1 MAPST
6 NRKKGRGY
14 HYWGINDKIPV
25 ALKNRSDGV
34 AEMDDPIL
42 ILSVIGAAL
51 VGAFV
56 CWLSLRAKISQ
67 VQAQGESEKAILS
80 ERLLGREQQ
89 VQELK
94 DSVDRLSA
102 EMDRQREELKFESQ
116 KRSAAEDRNCRITEL
131 EADLRRKEEQLD
143 KLQSEATDLKTK
155 ISELGIKI
163 EDERKAA
170 QEKLAMLDE
179 ARQKLSDAFKAL
191 SAEALRSNNQS
202 FLDLAKATL
211 ERFQEG
217 AKGDLEMRQKAIDA
231 LVQPLKESLEKVDG
245 KIQEIERNRTTAY
258 ASLTEQIKMLASSQ
272 SMLQSETANLVKALR
287 SPTVRGRW
295 GEIQLKRV
303 VEIAGML
310 EYCDFIQQESVTTDD
325 GRLRPDMVIKLPNN
339 KNLVVDSKAPLQAYL
354 EALEA
359 PDDEIRMA
367 KLKDHARQIRN
378 HLSKLSNKAYWDQF
392 KPTPEFVILFLPGEI
407 FFSAALEQ
415 DPSLIEAGVD
425 QRVILATP
433 TTLIALLRAVA
444 YGWRQ
449 ELVAANAQAISE
461 LGRILY
467 ERLRTLSGYFTE
479 LRRGLDRAVDAYN
492 KAVGSFEGRVLV
504 SARRFK
510 DLGAST
516 GEEIETLE
524 AMDKSTRPIVEDEGP
539 AAAGIPAKEGEVR
552 ALPGGEEG

>member
-1 MAPST
+1 
-6 NRKKGRGY
+6 
-14 HYWGINDKIPV
+14 
-25 ALKNRSDGV
+25 
-34 AEMDDPIL
+34 MDNPIL
-42 ILSVIGAAL
+42 IIMGFGAAL
-51 VGAFV
+51 IGAFV
-56 CWLSLRAKISQ
+56 CWLVLRAKISQ
-67 VQAQGESEKAILS
+67 VRAQGESEKAVLG

-94 DSVDRLSA
+94 GSVEKLSA
-102 EMDRQREELKFESQ
+102 EMDCQREELRFESQ
-116 KRSAAEDRNCRITEL
+116 RRSVAEERNCRIAEL
-131 EADLRRKEEQLD
+131 EANLKGKEEQFD
-143 KLQSEATDLKTK
+143 RLQSEATNLKTK
-155 ISELGIKI
+155 ISELDTKI
-163 EDERKAA
+163 EEERKAA
-170 QEKLAMLDE
+170 EEKLAILDE

-191 SAEALRSNNQS
+191 SAEALKSNNQS
-202 FLDLAKATL
+202 FLDLAKVTL
-211 ERFQEG
+211 EKFQEG
-217 AKGDLEMRQKAIDA
+217 AKGDLEMRQKAIDS
-231 LVQPLKESLEKVDG
+231 LVQPLRESLEKVDG
-245 KIQEIERNRTTAY
+245 KIQEIERNRTSAY

-310 EYCDFIQQESVTTDD
+310 EYCDFIQQESLTTEE
-325 GRLRPDMVIKLPNN
+325 GRLRPDMVIKLPNH

-359 PDDEIRMA
+359 PDDEMRLA

-378 HLSKLSNKAYWDQF
+378 HLSKLSTKAYWDQF
-392 KPTPEFVILFLPGEI
+392 QPTPEFVILFLPGEI

-461 LGRILY
+461 LGRTLY
-467 ERLRTLSGYFTE
+467 ERIRTLSGYFTD

-504 SARRFK
+504 SARKFK

-516 GEEIETLE
+516 GEEIEPLE
-524 AMDKSTRPIVEDEGP
+524 VMDKSTRPITEDEGP
-539 AAAGIPAKEGEVR
+539 AAAGIAAKQGEIR

>member
-1 MAPST
+1 L
-6 NRKKGRGY
+6 KG
-14 HYWGINDKIPV
+14 
-25 ALKNRSDGV
+25 
-34 AEMDDPIL
+34 
-42 ILSVIGAAL
+42 
-51 VGAFV
+51 
-56 CWLSLRAKISQ
+56 
-67 VQAQGESEKAILS
+67 
-80 ERLLGREQQ
+80 
-89 VQELK
+89 
-94 DSVDRLSA
+94 
-102 EMDRQREELKFESQ
+102 
-116 KRSAAEDRNCRITEL
+116 
-131 EADLRRKEEQLD
+131 KEEQFD

-155 ISELGIKI
+155 ISELDTKI
-163 EDERKAA
+163 EEERKAA
-170 QEKLAMLDE
+170 EEKLAILDE

-191 SAEALRSNNQS
+191 SAEALKSNNQS
-202 FLDLAKATL
+202 FLDLAKTTL
-211 ERFQEG
+211 EKFQEG
-217 AKGDLEMRQKAIDA
+217 AKGDLEMRQKAIDS
-231 LVQPLKESLEKVDG
+231 LVQPLRESLEKVDG
-245 KIQEIERNRTTAY
+245 KIQEIERNRTSAY

-310 EYCDFIQQESVTTDD
+310 EYCDFIQQESLTTED

-359 PDDEIRMA
+359 PDDDLRLS

-378 HLSKLSNKAYWDQF
+378 HLSKLSTKAYWDQF

-461 LGRILY
+461 LGRTLY
-467 ERLRTLSGYFTE
+467 ERLRTLSGYFTD

-524 AMDKSTRPIVEDEGP
+524 VMDKSTRPMTEDEDP
-539 AAAGIPAKEGEVR
+539 AAAGIPAREREIR
-552 ALPGGEEG
+552 ALPGGDEG

>member
-1 MAPST
+1 
-6 NRKKGRGY
+6 
-14 HYWGINDKIPV
+14 
-25 ALKNRSDGV
+25 
-34 AEMDDPIL
+34 MDNPIL
-42 ILSVIGAAL
+42 IISGIGAAL
-51 VGAFV
+51 IGAFI
-56 CWLSLRAKISQ
+56 CWLALRAKISQ
-67 VQAQGESEKAILS
+67 VRAQGESEKAILS
-80 ERLLGREQQ
+80 ERLQGREQQ

-94 DSVDRLSA
+94 DSVDKLSA
-102 EMDRQREELKFESQ
+102 EMERQWEELKFESQ
-116 KRSAAEDRNCRITEL
+116 RRSAAEERNCRIAEL
-131 EADLRRKEEQLD
+131 EANLKGKEEQLD
-143 KLQSEATDLKTK
+143 KLQNEATNLKTK
-155 ISELGIKI
+155 VSELDTKI
-163 EDERKAA
+163 EEERKAA
-170 QEKLAMLDE
+170 EEKLAILDE

-191 SAEALRSNNQS
+191 SAEALKSNNQS
-202 FLDLAKATL
+202 FLDLAKTTL
-211 ERFQEG
+211 EKFQEG
-217 AKGDLEMRQKAIDA
+217 AKGDLEMRQRAIDA

-310 EYCDFIQQESVTTDD
+310 EYCDFIQQESVTTED

-378 HLSKLSNKAYWDQF
+378 HLSKLSTKAYWDQF

-461 LGRILY
+461 LGRNLY

-524 AMDKSTRPIVEDEGP
+524 VVDKSTRPIAEDEGP
-539 AAAGIPAKEGEVR
+539 AAAGMPAKEGEIR

>member
-1 MAPST
+1 MEID
-6 NRKKGRGY
+6 N
-14 HYWGINDKIPV
+14 PV
-25 ALKNRSDGV
+25 LVVASLGV
-34 AEMDDPIL
+34 GL
-42 ILSVIGAAL
+42 LAAL
-51 VGAFV
+51 I
-56 CWLSLRAKISQ
+56 CWLVMRSKLSQARAL
-67 VQAQGESEKAILS
+67 GEAEKAFLS
-80 ERLLGREQQ
+80 ERLLEREQQ
-89 VQELK
+89 LQELK
-94 DSVDRLSA
+94 RTVEKLSA
-102 EMDRQREELKFESQ
+102 EMEGQREELKIESQ
-116 KRSAAEDRNCRITEL
+116 RRSVAEERNCRISEL
-131 EADLRRKEEQLD
+131 EAALKGKEEQLD
-143 KLQSEATDLKTK
+143 RLQSEATGLKAK
-155 ISELGIKI
+155 ISELGTKI
-163 EDERKAA
+163 EEERKAA
-170 QEKLAMLDE
+170 EEKLAILDE

-191 SAEALRSNNQS
+191 SAEALKSNNQS
-202 FLDLAKATL
+202 FLDLARATL

-231 LVQPLKESLEKVDG
+231 LVQPLKESLEKVEG
-245 KIQEIERNRTTAY
+245 RIQEIERNRTTAY

-272 SMLQSETANLVKALR
+272 SLLQSETANLVKALR

-310 EYCDFIQQESVTTDD
+310 EYCDFLQQESVTTED
-325 GRLRPDMVIKLPNN
+325 GRLRPDMVIKLPNH

-359 PDDEIRMA
+359 PDDELRLA

-378 HLSKLSNKAYWDQF
+378 HLSKLSTKAYWDQF

-415 DPSLIEAGVD
+415 DPGLIEAGVD

-461 LGRILY
+461 LGRTLY
-467 ERLRTLSGYFTE
+467 ERLRTLSGYFAD
-479 LRRGLDRAVDAYN
+479 LRRGLDRAVEAYN
-492 KAVGSFEGRVLV
+492 KAIGSFEGRVLV
-504 SARRFK
+504 SARKFK

-524 AMDKSTRPIVEDEGP
+524 VVDKSTRPMSEENSAEVLDRVDG
-539 AAAGIPAKEGEVR
+539 KEEIR
-552 ALPGGEEG
+552 TLPGGQD

>member
-1 MAPST
+1 
-6 NRKKGRGY
+6 
-14 HYWGINDKIPV
+14 
-25 ALKNRSDGV
+25 
-34 AEMDDPIL
+34 MDNPIL
-42 ILSVIGAAL
+42 IISGIGAAL
-51 VGAFV
+51 GGALV
-56 CWLSLRAKISQ
+56 CWLVLRAKISQ
-67 VQAQGESEKAILS
+67 VRAQGESEKAILS
-80 ERLLGREQQ
+80 ERLQGREQL

-94 DSVDRLSA
+94 ESVDKLSA

-116 KRSAAEDRNCRITEL
+116 RRSAAEERNCRIAEL
-131 EADLRRKEEQLD
+131 EANLKGKEDQLD
-143 KLQSEATDLKTK
+143 KLQNEATNLKTK
-155 ISELGIKI
+155 ISELDTKI
-163 EDERKAA
+163 EEERKVAE
-170 QEKLAMLDE
+170 EKLAILDE

-191 SAEALRSNNQS
+191 SAEALKSNNQS

-211 ERFQEG
+211 EKFQEG
-217 AKGDLEMRQKAIDA
+217 AKGDLEMRQRAIDV
-231 LVQPLKESLEKVDG
+231 LVQPLKESLERVDG

-310 EYCDFIQQESVTTDD
+310 EYCDFIQQESVTTED
-325 GRLRPDMVIKLPNN
+325 GRLRPDMVIKLPNS

-359 PDDEIRMA
+359 PDDEIRLA

-415 DPSLIEAGVD
+415 DPSLIEAGVE

-461 LGRILY
+461 LGRTLF
-467 ERLRTLSGYFTE
+467 ERLRTLSGYFSE

-524 AMDKSTRPIVEDEGP
+524 GMDKSTRPLIEDEGP
-539 AAAGIPAKEGEVR
+539 AAAGIPVKEGEVR